1 MVCMDKWIWMD
12 IDGWVH
18 GWIDEYECM
27 GELIVRLINRW
38 DKWLDK

>member
-1 MVCMDKWIWMD
+1 MDKWIWMD

-27 GELIVRLINRW
+27 GELIVGLINRW